1 MIGFVSNRFLLEM
14 NIISPRHLLQGYL
27 EVRRVVLPSPP
38 HPLVVLH
45 LAEVRLSH
53 GGSGP
58 GSLEDTVLIRA
69 LVHWQ
74 RSGSGLATRK
84 QDLWPC
90 LPPSLGFGSGG
101 ARSGGSES
109 PGPGPGPAGVVV
121 RCVVNGLLSTH
132 KSQLCFGFTILVLFQ
147 LYTLNKVA

>member
-1 MIGFVSNRFLLEM
+1 MSNRFLLEM

-74 RSGSGLATRK
+74 RSGSGLATKK

-101 ARSGGSES
+101 ARGLGGPS
-109 PGPGPGPAGVVV
+109 PGPARAGVVV
-121 RCVVNGLLSTH
+121 RCVVNGLLSTQ
-132 KSQLCFGFTILVLFQ
+132 KSPYFVLASLFCLLQ
-147 LYTLNKVA
+147 FYIPWVPG